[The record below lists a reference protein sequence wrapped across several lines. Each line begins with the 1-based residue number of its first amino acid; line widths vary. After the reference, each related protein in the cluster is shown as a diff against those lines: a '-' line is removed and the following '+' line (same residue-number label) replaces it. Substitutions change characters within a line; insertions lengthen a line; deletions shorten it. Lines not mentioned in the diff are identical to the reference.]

1 MKLSRISLAILP
13 LLSLCSVQAAVY
25 NVVEV
30 GEVPELKS
38 TYASAINDA
47 GDVVFNGAIK
57 VTKTPAGTGTQ
68 VTVFEYYNFPIRLEE
83 IDFEDEDVQA
93 FFTDEQLADISNGNI
108 DADIQNILLRIN
120 PTNQPIG
127 NSISY
132 LRAGNAEPENLV
144 LVDNSLTRGNSEYL
158 YGINASGV
166 TVGTATSPFTRQSF
180 TPEAT
185 EDTPDPETVERW
197 VPDLPYQSAAAIV
210 AGSAISLPPPYLE
223 YGGGVSAANNISDNG
238 IVAGF
243 GSVGLVDEAIE
254 TLEENCDGADEPVNT
269 CYYSYHTNAATVPGT
284 PNQQLS
290 AFGYTQ
296 RGLLWQLNGGTVSSP
311 TVLGFLGDKNS
322 QAAHAKENVRAIN
335 YYSEAK
341 DVNNAGVAVGM
352 SLYSDSDRVVYTSDQ
367 IYRAE
372 HATLFVENEALPMVD
387 ATEWQS
393 SRAVAINNNDIA
405 VGYAIKTINSANRSK
420 LFYYDYPTDKTT
432 FVTGFFS
439 SSTTVPQAIND
450 SNQVVGSAEV
460 IIAGTTTRR
469 RHGFIYDIE
478 SDSFRDLNTLI
489 ACDSPYTV
497 VDANDINNNGVVL
510 ATAIVSREARD
521 VMGDVVVD
529 AQGNP
534 VMEEVTTTI
543 KLQPVANGEPDDCAG
558 NEQEYERNGG
568 STGLGSL
575 VIGAALLWW
584 RRRRTAWR

>member
-30 GEVPELKS
+30 GEVAELKS

-57 VTKTPAGTGTQ
+57 VTETPIGTGTQ

-83 IDFEDEDVQA
+83 IDFENEDVQA

-127 NSISY
+127 NSIGY

-144 LVDNSLTRGNSEYL
+144 MVDSSLTRGNSEYF
-158 YGINASGV
+158 YGINTSGV
-166 TVGTATSPFTRQSF
+166 VVGTATSPFTRQSF

-197 VPDLPYQSAAAIV
+197 VADLPYQSAAAVV
-210 AGSAISLPPPYLE
+210 AGSAIPLPPPYIE

-243 GSVGLVDEAIE
+243 GSIGLVEEAIE
-254 TLEENCDGADEPVNT
+254 SIEENCDGANQPINT
-269 CYYSYHTNAATVPGT
+269 CYYNYHTSSSTSPGAY
-284 PNQQLS
+284 NQQLDS
-290 AFGYTQ
+290 FGYTQ
-296 RGLLWQLNGGTVSSP
+296 RGLLWQLNGNSVSAP

-322 QAAHAKENVRAIN
+322 QAAHNKEGIRPIN
-335 YYSEAK
+335 YSSQAF
-341 DVNNAGVAVGM
+341 DVNNSGVAVGV
-352 SLYSDSDRVVYTSDQ
+352 SLYSDSDRAAVTTDQ
-367 IYRAE
+367 IYRTE
-372 HATLFVENEALPMVD
+372 HATLFVEGEALPMVD
-387 ATEWQS
+387 ATEWQN

-420 LFYYDYPTDKTT
+420 LFYYDYPADKVT

-439 SSTTVPQAIND
+439 SSTTVPHAIND

-478 SDSFRDLNTLI
+478 SDNFRDLNTLI
-489 ACDSPYTV
+489 ACDSPYTLV
-497 VDANDINNNGVVL
+497 EANDINNNGVVL

-529 AQGNP
+529 TQGNP
-534 VMEEVTTTI
+534 VMEEVTTTV
-543 KLQPVANGEPDDCAG
+543 KLQPVANGEPDDCAAKD
-558 NEQEYERNGG
+558 QEYERNGG

-575 VIGAALLWW
+575 MMGAALLWW
-584 RRRRTAWR
+584 RRRRSASL